1 MMQIKNKVIVI
12 TGASRGI
19 GKSLAKEFSNMGAIT
34 VITARSMG
42 KLKEVESEIK
52 HNNARAHPIA
62 LDVTSK
68 KSIKSMVNEV
78 IRKYGRI
85 DILVNNAALAFYE
98 EIADSKWNDI
108 DKLFKTNFFGPL
120 QCIQM
125 ALPYM
130 RKRRKGLIVNIS
142 APISR
147 YSLHHQGVYSAS
159 KAALER
165 ITEALDIEESKY
177 GIKTLIVIIDRT
189 KTDIKKYALGPKK
202 YARLPYNLHEAD
214 PDAVAKKI
222 VRAVIKGDSVCF
234 MSKRSWLFSILSVLC
249 PQFINKMFKKS
260 HNKFVSSLK

>member
-1 MMQIKNKVIVI
+1 MQIENKVVVI

-19 GKSLAKEFSNMGAIT
+19 GKSLAREFSRNGAIT
-34 VITARSMG
+34 VITARSIG
-42 KLKEVESEIK
+42 KLKEVESELK
-52 HNNARAHPIA
+52 HNSAIVHPIA
-62 LDVTSK
+62 FDVTSK
-68 KSIKSMVNEV
+68 KSIESMINEV

-85 DILVNNAALAFYE
+85 DVLVNNAALAFYE
-98 EIADSKWNDI
+98 EIADSKWDDI

-120 QCIQM
+120 QCIQT

-130 RKRRKGLIVNIS
+130 KKRRKGLIVNIS

-165 ITEALDIEESKY
+165 ITEALDIEEGKY
-177 GIKTLIVIIDRT
+177 GIETLIAIIDRT

-202 YARLPYNLHEAD
+202 YARLPYNLQEAD

-222 VRAVIKGDSVCF
+222 VRAVIRGDRVCF
-234 MSKRSWLFSILSVLC
+234 MSKRSWVFGILSVVC

-260 HNKFVSSLK
+260 HSKFISSLK